1 MHGTKSI
8 QWNINILPSA
18 TRSLSEL
25 YPLFRS
31 YLTID
36 REERRMNKAQLL
48 WHALV
53 KGIESMQKLPIGEQ
67 YFARLR
73 ERNMLYVDKTE
84 QIYDLMDA
92 GTYLFLARPRRFG
105 KSLLTTTLKEIYR
118 GNRALFQGLWI
129 ADKIDWQPRPVIL
142 INFNDVSYQTQS
154 LAQGLTKHMDDL
166 AEEYGLTLDGGD
178 YKEKFSELIRRLSTE
193 SKVVLLVDE
202 YDKPITDML
211 DNEQKVEE
219 HVNTLKDFYSVLKS
233 SEGEQLFFTL
243 ITGVSKY
250 GKLSIFSELN
260 NLLDITLEPRFAT
273 LLGYT
278 QSELEHYFGAYLERL
293 AEKFR
298 TTREEIVT
306 QITFWYDGYSW
317 DGMQRVYVPFST
329 LIFLEQQRFANHW
342 FSTAT
347 PTFLVKLL
355 RKNQIPAYQLA
366 DLRADNVLLE
376 SADVNHISVLSLL
389 FQTGYLTIKAVHT
402 SFRGETYDLGYPNYE
417 VAQAFQQYLL
427 ADYLDQN
434 VDQINASLLR
444 NLQRALTT
452 QQIATFI
459 TIFQGVFAAIPHHL
473 FLPQEAYY
481 HSVVYL
487 VLRLL
492 GFTVNAEWP
501 TNLGRIDAVL
511 ELDDVVYILEFKMS
525 TGTIALEQIR
535 DKQYHQS
542 FLGRGKRIILLGIA
556 FDPAARN
563 IVDWQQE
570 QLPVNAVYQSPD
582 NTTEST

>member
-1 MHGTKSI
+1 
-8 QWNINILPSA
+8 
-18 TRSLSEL
+18 
-25 YPLFRS
+25 
-31 YLTID
+31 
-36 REERRMNKAQLL
+36 
-48 WHALV
+48 
-53 KGIESMQKLPIGEQ
+53 MQKLPIGEQ

-84 QIYDLMDA
+84 QIYQLMDA

-105 KSLLTTTLKEIYR
+105 KSLLTTTLKEIFR
-118 GNRALFQGLWI
+118 GNRTLFHGLWI
-129 ADKIDWQPRPVIL
+129 EDKIDWQPRPVIL
-142 INFNDVSYQTQS
+142 INFNGVSYRTQS
-154 LAQGLTKHMDDL
+154 LAQGLTEHMDDL
-166 AEEYGLTLDGGD
+166 AEEHGLTLAAGD
-178 YKEKFSELIRRLSTE
+178 YKEKFRELIRRLATAQE
-193 SKVVLLVDE
+193 VALLIDE

-211 DNEQKVEE
+211 EDEEKVEE
-219 HVNTLKDFYSVLKS
+219 YVNTLKDFYSVLKS
-233 SEGEQLFFTL
+233 PEGEQICFTL

-278 QSELEHYFGAYLERL
+278 QQELEQYFGDYLDRL
-293 AEKFR
+293 TQTFR
-298 TTREEIVT
+298 ATREEIMA
-306 QITFWYDGYSW
+306 QIALWYDGYSW
-317 DGMQRVYVPFST
+317 DGVQRVYVPFST
-329 LIFLEQQRFANHW
+329 LIFFEQQRFANHW

-376 SADVNHISVLSLL
+376 SADVNHISVFSLL

-427 ADYLDQN
+427 ADYLAQN

-452 QQIATFI
+452 QQIDTFI

-473 FLPQEAYY
+473 FLSQEAYY

-492 GFTVNAEWP
+492 GFTIHAEWP
-501 TNLGRIDAVL
+501 TNLGRIDALL
-511 ELDDVVYILEFKMS
+511 ELDDIVYILEFKMT
-525 TGTIALEQIR
+525 TGAIALQQIR
-535 DKQYHQS
+535 DKQYHQP
-542 FLGRGKRIILLGIA
+542 FIGGDKRVILLGIA
-556 FDPAARN
+556 FDPAQRN
-563 IVDWQQE
+563 IVDWQQAP
-570 QLPVNAVYQSPD
+570 L
-582 NTTEST
+582 